1 MGAKGLIHPPLGHTA
16 SGELGLDSDGKAGW
30 RGHSDILGRRE
41 SSSPEVE
48 YRDVDAETSIFNLQ
62 KDSSGSSPGS
72 PVVRPG
78 TSTASSLVQSLVGE
92 LRPHKLHVVKKKK
105 KKKMKEDSS

>member
-1 MGAKGLIHPPLGHTA
+1 MWLKGGDPPSLGHTA

-41 SSSPEVE
+41 GSSPEVEE

-62 KDSSGSSPGS
+62 KDSSGSSL
-72 PVVRPG
+72 VVQWLGPG
-78 TSTASSLVQSLVGE
+78 TSTVVGSIPGLGTKTPQASCS
-92 LRPHKLHVVKKKK
+92 
-105 KKKMKEDSS
+105 

>member
-1 MGAKGLIHPPLGHTA
+1 MGLKGADPPSLGHTA

-48 YRDVDAETSIFNLQ
+48 YRDIDAETSIFNLQ
-62 KDSSGSSPGS
+62 KDSSGSSL
-72 PVVRPG
+72 VVQWLGPG
-78 TSTASSLVQSLVGE
+78 TSTAGSLVQSLVGE
-92 LRPHKLHVVKKKK
+92 LRPHKLHIVK

>member
-1 MGAKGLIHPPLGHTA
+1 MWLKGGDPSSLGHTA

-41 SSSPEVE
+41 GSSPEVEE

-62 KDSSGSSPGS
+62 KDSSGSSL
-72 PVVRPG
+72 VVQWLGPG
-78 TSTASSLVQSLVGE
+78 TSTVLGSIPGWGTKTPQASCS
-92 LRPHKLHVVKKKK
+92 
-105 KKKMKEDSS
+105 